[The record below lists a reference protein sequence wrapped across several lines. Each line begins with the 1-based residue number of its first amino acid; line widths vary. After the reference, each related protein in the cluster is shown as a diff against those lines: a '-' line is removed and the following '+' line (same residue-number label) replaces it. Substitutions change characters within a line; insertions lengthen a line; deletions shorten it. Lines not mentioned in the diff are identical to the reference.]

1 MRCPMKNKI
10 IMVIFV
16 MFSFVAFSADIV
28 DLKPASPSY
37 PHVVRMVDEGLMNL
51 DNQSRFNGS
60 DNVLRFDLAVFG
72 SKVLD
77 YFQNKYGVKVT
88 EFEQRIKE
96 LENYNSD
103 IRLTNLESSLFSV
116 DDRITALNSEYMVI
130 GKKVQDIIS
139 VISPDSEMN
148 SDNEIFKTIIEN
160 SKNIA
165 ERTAN
170 EKVTE
175 VKEETLKSITEFS
188 KRLDGFE
195 ESVQLVNDKFDKTV
209 EYLNTIILSNQQN
222 LSDDMKEYIDRKF
235 DIENTA
241 LETSLRNIANSESS
255 MILNSIEATILSMDG
270 RISEV
275 ENKVNKYN
283 SDFMK
288 GVESA
293 LNDFEARIDS
303 IQKYSYDSTVTFDSE
318 DLLSVKADIDYNS
331 RRIDN
336 INGKITDLQDK
347 YNFTDSYIKS
357 FENLNNYYRNIVD
370 EINKRYDTLSSNVI
384 FQGKKIDNLIYDY
397 TTSVSTVNSVEPKD
411 LDELKARIASV
422 EQFLTLYVDQFS
434 NISVFGDYIKNNDE
448 NISELKSRI
457 DSESKIFDSYT
468 EKLSAF
474 EAQINSLASLTDLN
488 KDDLVKI
495 GDIKDISYK
504 ISDNEDKIKNITD
517 TVYTNRND
525 VLDLKN
531 NYENLISQVN
541 NFDINFNELD
551 TLNSKYE
558 ELLDNYKKI
567 QEQNQL
573 INPEN
578 LRNDVV
584 SYINAE
590 FTQEFVNIDSKYSDI
605 AQKIEENQK
614 DISGL
619 NNAALKSDN
628 NEKSIQD
635 LYRQINEMKKPDQ
648 VNAVSTI
655 SVGLIGVAVGAFVTW
670 FMLQSSM

>member
-1 MRCPMKNKI
+1 MKNKI
-10 IMVIFV
+10 IMVVFV

>member
-1 MRCPMKNKI
+1 MKNKI

>member
-1 MRCPMKNKI
+1 MKNKI

-605 AQKIEENQK
+605 VQKIEENQK